1 MSSQTLVVATPPA
14 SPDRPPPFG
23 FRFVA
28 PLALGSTLNPIN
40 STMISTALVPIA
52 GDFHASV
59 AQTGWLIAGLYLTSA
74 IAQPTMGRL
83 ADLFGPRR
91 IYLISLGLVALAG
104 LAGALAPSLGMLIA
118 VRVLLGIGTSGAYPS
133 AMRIFRTQSD
143 RLGVAPPRVA
153 MGVLSF
159 AGVATTAIGPVLGGL
174 LTGLF
179 GWHSIFTVNLPLS
192 LLAMGLTV
200 LWTPKDQPRTASFA
214 HLMAELDLLG
224 IGLFGAWLLSLM
236 LFLMNLD
243 HPIWW
248 ALLVSAAFGIVL
260 VAHSLRHAQPF
271 IDVRMLARNRPL
283 TLTYLRIAAILLI
296 VYCVLY
302 GFAQWLESGAGF
314 TSTQA
319 GLITLPMSA
328 VAALASLA
336 GARTKSI
343 RTPFIISAATSL
355 FGCVGLF
362 LIGHQTPV
370 WVIAMAVMLFGLPT
384 GMASTAT
391 QAAVYIQA
399 PASEIGT
406 ASGLQRTATYIGAI
420 TATSLLGFVYG
431 QHATDHGLHRL
442 AIVMGVLSAVLVV
455 ATILDR
461 TLPRMA
467 AGRGGQG

>member
-1 MSSQTLVVATPPA
+1 
-14 SPDRPPPFG
+14 
-23 FRFVA
+23 
-28 PLALGSTLNPIN
+28 
-40 STMISTALVPIA
+40 
-52 GDFHASV
+52 
-59 AQTGWLIAGLYLTSA
+59 
-74 IAQPTMGRL
+74 
-83 ADLFGPRR
+83 
-91 IYLISLGLVALAG
+91 
-104 LAGALAPSLGMLIA
+104 MLIA

-133 AMRIFRTQSD
+133 AMRIFRTQGD

-192 LLAMGLTV
+192 LLAMGLAV

-248 ALLVSAAFGIVL
+248 APLVSAAFGIVL

-319 GLITLPMSA
+319 GLITLPMSV

-343 RTPFIISAATSL
+343 RTPFIISAAASL

-467 AGRGGQG
+467 AE

>member
-1 MSSQTLVVATPPA
+1 
-14 SPDRPPPFG
+14 
-23 FRFVA
+23 
-28 PLALGSTLNPIN
+28 
-40 STMISTALVPIA
+40 
-52 GDFHASV
+52 
-59 AQTGWLIAGLYLTSA
+59 
-74 IAQPTMGRL
+74 
-83 ADLFGPRR
+83 
-91 IYLISLGLVALAG
+91 
-104 LAGALAPSLGMLIA
+104 
-118 VRVLLGIGTSGAYPS
+118 
-133 AMRIFRTQSD
+133 
-143 RLGVAPPRVA
+143 

-159 AGVATTAIGPVLGGL
+159 AGVATTAIGPLLGGL

-192 LLAMGLTV
+192 LLAMGLAV

-214 HLMAELDLLG
+214 HLTAELDLLG
-224 IGLFGAWLLSLM
+224 IGLFGTGLLSLM

-248 ALLVSAAFGIVL
+248 ALLVSVAFGIVL

-271 IDVRMLARNRPL
+271 MDVRMLARNRPL

-343 RTPFIISAATSL
+343 RTPFIISAAASL

-406 ASGLQRTATYIGAI
+406 ASGLQRTAAYIGAI
-420 TATSLLGFVYG
+420 TATSLLGFLYG

-442 AIVMGVLSAVLVV
+442 AIVMGVLSAFLFI
-455 ATILDR
+455 ATIVDR
-461 TLPRMA
+461 TIPRIA
-467 AGRGGQG
+467 TD